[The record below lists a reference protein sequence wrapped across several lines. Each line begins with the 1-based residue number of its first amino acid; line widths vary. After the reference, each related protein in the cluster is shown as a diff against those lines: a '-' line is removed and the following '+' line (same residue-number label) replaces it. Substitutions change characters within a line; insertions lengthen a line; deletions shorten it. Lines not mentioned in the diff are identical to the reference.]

1 MASDLRAKLKKLGVQ
16 KGARH
21 LTPQPKPRRKHAIE
35 SLIDGEVIETDYG
48 PTFVHAEHYAP
59 DYVHGS
65 HPLGELLT
73 QSKVVAARLA
83 DLPSPLPGR
92 GSAPARGGEG
102 LDLRRAAFIDTET
115 TGLAGGTGTLPFLV
129 GAGTFDADGSF
140 VVRQYFLRSPDEEPA
155 MLLHLAEA
163 LDQCEAI
170 VSFNG
175 RGFDLPLLT
184 TRFTLVRMFPHLLT
198 APHLDL
204 LTPARR
210 IWRSR
215 LESCSLSSLEY
226 HILDVHRDQADI
238 DGSLIPQLYFD
249 YVRTGDASEM
259 PRVLYH
265 NAYDILSMVTL
276 STELIRL
283 FDQDRPTDRNA
294 GDLYALGKWHAD
306 HAELDQAEIYLQQA
320 IDLADDAETHHAAA
334 LRLATLYKQLERRT
348 EAVPLW
354 EAVTDQPEISAID
367 ACVELAKH
375 FEWHARDLPHALHW
389 TQHALTLASQLSP
402 GFVRDEVRA
411 ALEHRSRRLDKKMT
425 SDK

>member
-1 MASDLRAKLKKLGVQ
+1 MTSDLRAKLKKLGVQ

-21 LTPQPKPRRKHAIE
+21 LTPPPKPPRRSGLE
-35 SLIDGEVIETDYG
+35 GLIDGEVIETDYG
-48 PTFVHAEHYAP
+48 PTFIHSERYLPEH
-59 DYVHGS
+59 VHGS
-65 HPLGELLT
+65 RPLCELFA
-73 QSKVVAARLA
+73 QSHSVAAQLA
-83 DLPSPLPGR
+83 DID
-92 GSAPARGGEG
+92 GE

-129 GAGTFDADGSF
+129 GVGTFDAAGAF
-140 VVRQYFLRSPDEEPA
+140 VVRQYFLRSPGEEPA
-155 MLLHLAEA
+155 MLLHLSESLNGCEA
-163 LDQCEAI
+163 L

-175 RGFDLPLLT
+175 RGFDVPLLT
-184 TRFTLVRMFPHLLT
+184 TRFTLIRMFPAFLT

-204 LTPARR
+204 LAPARR
-210 IWRSR
+210 LWRGR

-249 YVRTGDASEM
+249 YVRTGNAVEM

-265 NAYDILSMVTL
+265 NVYDILSMVTL
-276 STELIRL
+276 STELMRL
-283 FDQDRPTDRNA
+283 FDRERPTDRNA

-306 HAELDQAEIYLQQA
+306 HAEHDQAEIYLQQA
-320 IDLADDAETHHAAA
+320 IDLADDPETHHAAA
-334 LRLATLYKQLERRT
+334 LRLATLYKQLERRA

-375 FEWHARDLPHALHW
+375 FEWHARDLPHAVHW
-389 TQHALTLASQLSP
+389 TQHALKLADDLP
-402 GFVRDEVRA
+402 VGFVRDEVRA
-411 ALEHRSRRLDKKMT
+411 GLEHRLQRLTKKRT